1 MSSEPILLAS
11 YPRSGNTHLR
21 TILWKCFGQR
31 SASVYPRDF
40 GDRIEIAEAAGHV
53 EPQLDGRSY
62 LPPGNLPLLKTHEP
76 ASGEEPAIYVVRDP
90 RPTIASLHHFYARSM
105 PLEMVIRGEHRF
117 GTWAAHARSWHP
129 WDRPRTLL
137 LRHEQMVADHTTTVS
152 TLSEFLDRPII
163 DPEPPSRD
171 RIAGRDGRWVRPPSD
186 WRDTVTP
193 ELESLII
200 EVNGDAM
207 RELGYLD

>member
-21 TILWKCFGQR
+21 TILWKCLGQR
-31 SASVYPRDF
+31 SASVYPNDF
-40 GDRIEIAEAAGHV
+40 GDQVEVAEAAGHV
-53 EPQLDGRSY
+53 ERHLDGRTY
-62 LPPGNLPLLKTHEP
+62 LPQGNLPLLKTHEL
-76 ASGEEPAIYVVRDP
+76 ASGEEAAIYIVRDP
-90 RPTIASLHHFYARSM
+90 RRAIASFYHFYSGSIS
-105 PLEMVIRGEHRF
+105 LETLIRGHHRF
-117 GTWAAHARSWHP
+117 GTWSAHVQSWHP
-129 WDRPRTLL
+129 WNRPRTLL
-137 LRHEQMVADHTTTVS
+137 LRHEEMVADHATTVS

-200 EVNGDAM
+200 EVSGDAM